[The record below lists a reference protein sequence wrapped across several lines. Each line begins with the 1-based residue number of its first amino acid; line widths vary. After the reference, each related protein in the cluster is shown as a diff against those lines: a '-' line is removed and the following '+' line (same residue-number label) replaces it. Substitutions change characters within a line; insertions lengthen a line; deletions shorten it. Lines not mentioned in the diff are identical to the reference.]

1 MLISY
6 EDNKLWAIGGDD
18 CQGQDPNLYWQGGAQ
33 DLDGSATMDFRDLA
47 ILAQQW
53 QKCTDCRIRC
63 FPCRYC
69 YHDIH
74 FLLGDINKDFYVN
87 FADVAILAEYWLWG
101 Y

>member
-33 DLDGSATMDFRDLA
+33 DLDGSATMDFGDFA
-47 ILAQQW
+47 IVAQDW
-53 QKCTDCRIRC
+53 LECTDCRRC
-63 FPCRYC
+63 PGFPRCRY
-69 YHDIH
+69 DIH
-74 FLLGDINKDFYVN
+74 FLQGDINKDFYVN
-87 FADVAILAEYWLWG
+87 FGDVAILAEYWLWG